1 MTLSKQETIHPQSSK
16 LGVPSLS
23 RHFFTK
29 AAGVNR
35 GITPQ
40 KSSASGVQSTLN
52 LAEIQ
57 INKSPVQPSSAKLS
71 SRPLAEA
78 SEEISKF
85 KFKASQEKG
94 VDGSDEKCKRDNV
107 SSGLDLYGRPKDI
120 KHAKLQID
128 KICQDLSTKSS
139 DKYTHFSTLV
149 YLKDNHCGSSGGSN
163 ITPPNEPPKPQ
174 DRIDETDREKAT
186 IKLYGKQSDITDF
199 KTAFGH
205 LRANLTRTSGHKYT
219 NLDVVDY
226 LCKNYNDTVP
236 YEPQI
241 LNAKNTDAKKVTQS
255 PSFQNNDISERTYF
269 LASWVCIDHVVFA
282 SNRHGKLCDGDIAV
296 ISSENRLGFT
306 CKEKV
311 YECQKCKWEY
321 RLFPTPR
328 YKGRGI
334 SDFSAGVALHT
345 SGGQTTDIARFTKHL
360 GYTLPSTNKFQNKD
374 FRKDVLRKVVKRR
387 ATAIKEK
394 NLENAIKM

>member
-1 MTLSKQETIHPQSSK
+1 MGNPQSSK
-16 LGVPSLS
+16 LGVQSLS
-23 RHFFTK
+23 RHLITND
-29 AAGVNR
+29 AGVH
-35 GITPQ
+35 GEIIPQ
-40 KSSASGVQSTLN
+40 KSSASDVQSAPN
-52 LAEIQ
+52 LEEIP
-57 INKSPVQPSSAKLS
+57 INKAPKLKQVSPVQTSSVTLS
-71 SRPLAEA
+71 SRPLTVP
-78 SEEISKF
+78 SEEIRKF
-85 KFKASQEKG
+85 KFKASNEKG
-94 VDGSDEKCKRDNV
+94 LDGIAEKCEGDNV
-107 SSGLDLYGRPKDI
+107 NSGLGLYGRPTDI
-120 KHAKLQID
+120 KHAKVQIEN
-128 KICQDLSTKSS
+128 ICQDLSSKSS
-139 DKYTHFSTLV
+139 VKYTHFSTLV
-149 YLKDNHCGSSGGSN
+149 YLKENHCGSSSSSN
-163 ITPPNEPPKPQ
+163 ITPANKPPKPQ
-174 DRIDETDREKAT
+174 NKNDDTDREKAT
-186 IKLYGKQSDITDF
+186 IKLSGKQSDITEF
-199 KTAFGH
+199 KTTFGL
-205 LRANLTRTSGHKYT
+205 LRDNLTRASGYKYT
-219 NLDVVDY
+219 NLDVIDY

-255 PSFQNNDISERTYF
+255 PSFQNNDVSERKYF